1 MLKKD
6 DEKIQYVF
14 NLKFKEWIDIFTMKK
29 ENKFVK
35 IDGLYLLLN
44 KIIKSKEGYIDAVY
58 FAKFVYYLYNFENW
72 FLFKKERTRKNEK
85 VEKKK

>member
-14 NLKFKEWIDIFTMKK
+14 NLKFKEWIDIFTMKR
-29 ENKFVK
+29 ENTIAK

-44 KIIKSKEGYIDAVY
+44 KILKTKEGDIDEVY
-58 FAKFVYYLYNFENW
+58 FVKFVYYLYNFENW
-72 FLFKKERTRKNEK
+72 FLYKKDRTRKNAK
-85 VEKKK
+85 